1 MDSHQFS
8 PNSTFSYG
16 TNITNNNELRIVM
29 VGKTGIGKS
38 ASGNTILGRPCFQ
51 SKCSPKSM
59 TVNCSKVSSDVDG
72 QQVVVIDTPGLFD
85 TRFEGHKT
93 IKDLSQCVCYAA
105 PGPHIFLVVVPIG
118 RFTAEE
124 LQSVQMIQKIFG
136 EAADRYSMVLFSR
149 GDDLEGTIEDY
160 LSESPELQDLVSR
173 CNGQYHVFNN
183 KLKDKKPQVT
193 ELLKKIR
200 TIVDRNGGS
209 HYTNDMFQE
218 AERKIEEEKQRILKE
233 KEEKI
238 RKEKEEVER
247 KIKEKYEKEMEGM
260 YKQIQAER
268 ERERKEREEE
278 KKREREEMNEERRRE
293 KEEMKEEKRRDREE
307 MNEERKREMERIDEE
322 RRRETERMH
331 EERRREKEEMYEQ
344 RRREMEK
351 NEVERKE
358 REKQFEALK
367 EKQEREI
374 QEAKSRLQSQHESKA
389 REEAEENNPLYYL
402 AKAGEHVANAGKQ
415 VIKIGKEVFNAGC
428 SIVKAFTK
436 LF

>member
-1 MDSHQFS
+1 
-8 PNSTFSYG
+8 
-16 TNITNNNELRIVM
+16 M

-38 ASGNTILGRPCFQ
+38 TSGNTILGRPCFQ

-72 QQVVVIDTPGLFD
+72 QQVAVIDTPGLFD
-85 TRFEGHKT
+85 TRFKGHKT
-93 IKDLSQCVCYAA
+93 IKDLSQCVCYAS
-105 PGPHIFLVVVPIG
+105 PGPHIFLVIVPIG

-149 GDDLEGTIEDY
+149 GDDLEDTIEDY

-183 KLKDKKPQVT
+183 RMNNKKPQVT

-200 TIVDRNGGS
+200 TIVDSNGGS
-209 HYTNDMFQE
+209 HYTNKMFQE
-218 AERKIEEEKQRILKE
+218 AERKIEEEKQRILTE

-238 RKEKEEVER
+238 HKEKEELER
-247 KIKEKYEKEMEGM
+247 KIKEKYEKEMERM

-268 ERERKEREEE
+268 EREKKEREEE

-293 KEEMKEEKRRDREE
+293 KE
-307 MNEERKREMERIDEE
+307 
-322 RRRETERMH
+322 
-331 EERRREKEEMYEQ
+331 
-344 RRREMEK
+344 K
-351 NEVERKE
+351 NEAERKE
-358 REKQFEALK
+358 REREFAAMK

-374 QEAKSRLQSQHESKA
+374 QEAKSKLQSEHESKA
-389 REEAEENNPLYYL
+389 REEAERNNPLYYL
-402 AKAGEHVANAGKQ
+402 AKVGENISNAGESLVNFFK
-415 VIKIGKEVFNAGC
+415 
-428 SIVKAFTK
+428 S